1 MLDKIVNSRVF
12 DMGYIYSGGKDPGF
26 ALQQLFTN
34 DDTNIASHLAANAS
48 TFEEHYAKVFA
59 SFEEE

>member
-1 MLDKIVNSRVF
+1 MLDKIVGSRVF
-12 DMGYIYSGGKDPGF
+12 DMGCIYSGGKGPGF

-59 SFEEE
+59 SFEQE